1 MGGTGYDEKTVAGV
15 KRFQTRH
22 SLAADGV
29 IGRETVS
36 SMNVPVD
43 RRIRQILINMERYR
57 WLNTSEAERVLAVNI
72 AHFRILGIKNG
83 SLEIAMPA
91 IVGKTYHETPVF
103 SDTIKYIVIN
113 PYWNIPNS
121 IAKNEML
128 PKLKKNP
135 NYLKEKNI
143 RLLNGWD
150 PDAKEVDS
158 TTLDWK
164 SMGEEDIVRYRLRQD
179 PGPNN
184 ALGTI
189 KFIFP
194 NKYNVYLHDTPAHSL
209 FQQRKRAFSHGC
221 IRVSKPAELASY
233 VLGGEKEG
241 WGIEKIKQIIA
252 GGERTVARPAKP
264 YPIYILY
271 RTVTV
276 DPDSGEINFFP
287 DVYGRDAL
295 LEKAL
300 F

>member
-1 MGGTGYDEKTVAGV
+1 MA
-15 KRFQTRH
+15 
-22 SLAADGV
+22 
-29 IGRETVS
+29 
-36 SMNVPVD
+36 
-43 RRIRQILINMERYR
+43 
-57 WLNTSEAERVLAVNI
+57 
-72 AHFRILGIKNG
+72 

-91 IVGKTYHETPVF
+91 IVGKAYHETPVF

-150 PDAKEVDS
+150 PDAKEIDS

-164 SMGEEDIVRYRLRQD
+164 SMGEKDIVRYRLRQD

-194 NKYNVYLHDTPAHSL
+194 NKYNVYLHDTPVHSL

-233 VLGGEKEG
+233 VLGGDEEG

-252 GGERTVARPAKP
+252 RW
-264 YPIYILY
+264 
-271 RTVTV
+271 
-276 DPDSGEINFFP
+276 
-287 DVYGRDAL
+287 
-295 LEKAL
+295 
-300 F
+300 

>member
-1 MGGTGYDEKTVAGV
+1 
-15 KRFQTRH
+15 
-22 SLAADGV
+22 
-29 IGRETVS
+29 
-36 SMNVPVD
+36 
-43 RRIRQILINMERYR
+43 
-57 WLNTSEAERVLAVNI
+57 
-72 AHFRILGIKNG
+72 
-83 SLEIAMPA
+83 
-91 IVGKTYHETPVF
+91 
-103 SDTIKYIVIN
+103 
-113 PYWNIPNS
+113 
-121 IAKNEML
+121 ML

-233 VLGGEKEG
+233 VLGGDEEG

-252 GGERTVARPAKP
+252 GGERTVARPEKP

-276 DPDSGEINFFP
+276 DAESGEINFFP